1 MNKTRTYFAL
11 MAIVIVV
18 LASVS
23 TYFSLKFYSNLEEL
37 HRSRVYQAYLAADD
51 VYRKLRWFTG
61 LYYESMRVMNA
72 SLRSSYC
79 NETKVRVII
88 STCKL
93 LEYYA
98 ERFWVD
104 IKRDFSV
111 LSLLAYHYKEIP
123 FFNTT
128 AYNTVYTVVSEALAQ
143 AWWAGTGKGDVELL
157 NETPT
162 LLWELY
168 YLLGIDQ
175 NEHETPSKSKL
186 EGLARCFYELA
197 DYWYVEYN
205 RDRSNIPTDLTQP
218 QTALEW
224 VVGNATAL
232 HQELI
237 QWDKYRPPPGYF
249 Y

>member
-1 MNKTRTYFAL
+1 MNKMKIYFAS
-11 MAIVIVV
+11 MAIVIVA

-23 TYFSLKFYSNLEEL
+23 MYFSLKAHNSLEEL
-37 HRSRVYQAYLAADD
+37 HRSRVYQASLAADD

-61 LYYESMRVMNA
+61 LYYKSMRGMNA

-98 ERFWVD
+98 ERFWED
-104 IKRDFSV
+104 IKRDFGV

-128 AYNTVYTVVSEALAQ
+128 AYNTVYGVISEALAQ

-162 LLWELY
+162 FLWELY

-175 NEHETPSKSKL
+175 NEHETLPNSKL
-186 EGLARCFYELA
+186 DGLAWCFHLLES
-197 DYWYVEYN
+197 YWWAEYG
-205 RDRSNIPTDLTQP
+205 RSNIPTYRTHP

-224 VVGNATAL
+224 AVGNATAL

-237 QWDKYRPPPGYF
+237 QWDKYHPPPGHF
-249 Y
+249 Q